1 MNIVDVILASLG
13 SIVAYVLSKEF
24 FLPQIVKLINWMR
37 EEKEHSEDRSLDV
50 GQEISK
56 LKLTEVERYEKTF
69 ETLLNQVEDL
79 EQQLKD
85 YSKELQ
91 ELRTTI
97 LKLNAKLYQKSLVIS
112 DLQKKCCERENC
124 PDRISCKHNYL
135 CEMIDKEEEDKD
147 N

>member
-1 MNIVDVILASLG
+1 MNIVDVILACLG

-37 EEKEHSEDRSLDV
+37 SEKEHSEDRSLDV

-91 ELRTTI
+91 ELRNTI
-97 LKLNAKLYQKSLVIS
+97 LKLNSKLYHKSLIIS
-112 DLQKKCCERENC
+112 DLQKKCCNRDDC
-124 PDRISCKHNYL
+124 PDRIVCKNYL
-135 CEMIDKEEEDKD
+135 CEVIDEEE
-147 N
+147 NNV

>member
-1 MNIVDVILASLG
+1 MNIVDVILACLG
-13 SIVAYVLSKEF
+13 SIVAFVLSKEF

-37 EEKEHSEDRSLDV
+37 TEKEHSEDRSLDV
-50 GQEISK
+50 GEEISK

-69 ETLLNQVEDL
+69 ETLLNQIEDL

-91 ELRTTI
+91 ELRNTI

-112 DLQKKCCERENC
+112 DLQKMCCARENC
-124 PDRISCKHNYL
+124 PQRVSCRNYL
-135 CEMIDKEEEDKD
+135 CDVIDNEEEEDTK
-147 N
+147 

>member
-1 MNIVDVILASLG
+1 MELVDVLLASFG
-13 SIVAYVLSKEF
+13 SIVAFVLSKEF

-91 ELRTTI
+91 ELRNTI
-97 LKLNAKLYQKSLVIS
+97 LKLNSKLYHKSLIIS
-112 DLQKKCCERENC
+112 NLQNKCCERENC
-124 PDRISCKHNYL
+124 PERISCKNYL
-135 CEMIDKEEEDKD
+135 CDVIDEEEHKD

>member
-37 EEKEHSEDRSLDV
+37 TENEHSEDRSLDV

-97 LKLNAKLYQKSLVIS
+97 LKLNAKLYHKSLVIS

-135 CEMIDKEEEDKD
+135 CDMIDKDEEDKD

>member
-1 MNIVDVILASLG
+1 MELVDVLLASFG
-13 SIVAYVLSKEF
+13 SIVAFVLSKEF

-37 EEKEHSEDRSLDV
+37 SEKEHSEDRSLDV

-91 ELRTTI
+91 ELRNTI
-97 LKLNAKLYQKSLVIS
+97 LKLNSKLYHKSLIIS
-112 DLQKKCCERENC
+112 NLQNKCCERENC
-124 PDRISCKHNYL
+124 PQRISCKNYL
-135 CEMIDKEEEDKD
+135 CDVIDEEEHNSID
-147 N
+147 

>member
-24 FLPQIVKLINWMR
+24 FIPQIVKLINWMR
-37 EEKEHSEDRSLDV
+37 EEKEHFEDRSLDV

-79 EQQLKD
+79 ENQLNS

-91 ELRTTI
+91 ELRNTI
-97 LKLNAKLYQKSLVIS
+97 LKLNSKLYQKSLIIS
-112 DLQKKCCERENC
+112 DLQNKCCERENC
-124 PDRISCKHNYL
+124 PQRISCKNYL
-135 CEMIDKEEEDKD
+135 CDVIDEEEHNSID
-147 N
+147 

>member
-37 EEKEHSEDRSLDV
+37 TEKEHSEDRTLQLGEEVHKMKMKDV
-50 GQEISK
+50 EY
-56 LKLTEVERYEKTF
+56 YEKTF
-69 ETLLNQVEDL
+69 ETLLNQIGDL
-79 EQQLKD
+79 ENQLNS

-97 LKLNAKLYQKSLVIS
+97 LKLNSKLYQKSLVIS

>member
-24 FLPQIVKLINWMR
+24 FIPQIVKLINWMR
-37 EEKEHSEDRSLDV
+37 SEKEHSEDRSLDV
-50 GQEISK
+50 GEEISK
-56 LKLTEVERYEKTF
+56 LKLTEVQRYEKTF

-79 EQQLKD
+79 EQQLNS

-91 ELRTTI
+91 ELRNTI
-97 LKLNAKLYQKSLVIS
+97 LKLNAKLYQKSLIIS
-112 DLQKKCCERENC
+112 DLQNKCCERENC
-124 PDRISCKHNYL
+124 PQRVSCKNYL
-135 CEMIDKEEEDKD
+135 CDVIDEEDKD

>member
-1 MNIVDVILASLG
+1 MNILQLILASAG
-13 SIVAYVLSKEF
+13 SIAAFVLSKEF
-24 FLPQIVKLINWMR
+24 FIPQIVRLINWMR

-50 GQEISK
+50 GNEISK

-91 ELRTTI
+91 ELRNTI
-97 LKLNAKLYQKSLVIS
+97 LKLNSKLYHKSLIIS
-112 DLQKKCCERENC
+112 DLQNKCCERENC
-124 PDRISCKHNYL
+124 PERISCKNYL
-135 CEMIDKEEEDKD
+135 CEVIDNEEEEDTK
-147 N
+147 

>member
-1 MNIVDVILASLG
+1 MNILQLILASVG
-13 SIVAYVLSKEF
+13 SIVAFILSKEF
-24 FLPQIVKLINWMR
+24 FIPQIVKLINWMR
-37 EEKEHSEDRSLDV
+37 SEKEHSEDRSLDV

-91 ELRTTI
+91 ELRNTI
-97 LKLNAKLYQKSLVIS
+97 LKLNSKLYHKSLIIS
-112 DLQKKCCERENC
+112 DLQNKCCERENC
-124 PDRISCKHNYL
+124 PERISCKNYI
-135 CEMIDKEEEDKD
+135 CDVIDENEEE
-147 N
+147 NNN

>member
-13 SIVAYVLSKEF
+13 SIVAYVLSKEL
-24 FLPQIVKLINWMR
+24 FLPQIVRLINWMR

-79 EQQLKD
+79 EQQLNS

-91 ELRTTI
+91 ELRNTI
-97 LKLNAKLYQKSLVIS
+97 LKLNSKLYQKSLIIS
-112 DLQKKCCERENC
+112 DLQNKCCERENC
-124 PDRISCKHNYL
+124 PQRISCKNYL
-135 CEMIDKEEEDKD
+135 CDVIDEEEHNSID
-147 N
+147 

>member
-1 MNIVDVILASLG
+1 MELVDILLASFG
-13 SIVAYVLSKEF
+13 SIVAFVLSKEF

-37 EEKEHSEDRSLDV
+37 SEKEHSEDRSLDV

-91 ELRTTI
+91 ELRNTI
-97 LKLNAKLYQKSLVIS
+97 LKLNAKLYQKSLIIS
-112 DLQKKCCERENC
+112 DLQNKCCERENC
-124 PDRISCKHNYL
+124 PQRVSCKNYI
-135 CEMIDKEEEDKD
+135 CDVIDEEEDKD

>member
-1 MNIVDVILASLG
+1 MNILQLILTSAG
-13 SIVAYVLSKEF
+13 SIVAFILSKEF
-24 FLPQIVKLINWMR
+24 FIPQIVRLINWMR
-37 EEKEHSEDRSLDV
+37 SEKEHSEDRSIDV
-50 GQEISK
+50 GNEISK

-69 ETLLNQVEDL
+69 ETLLNQISDL
-79 EQQLKD
+79 ENQLNS

-135 CEMIDKEEEDKD
+135 CEVIDEEE
-147 N
+147 NNG

>member
-1 MNIVDVILASLG
+1 MELVDVILASFG

-24 FLPQIVKLINWMR
+24 FIPQIVKLINWMR

-91 ELRTTI
+91 ELRNTI
-97 LKLNAKLYQKSLVIS
+97 VKLNSKRDHKSLIIS
-112 DLQKKCCERENC
+112 DLQNKCCEREKC
-124 PDRISCKHNYL
+124 PERISCKNYL
-135 CEMIDKEEEDKD
+135 CDVIDEEEHNSID
-147 N
+147 

>member
-24 FLPQIVKLINWMR
+24 FIPQIVKLINWMR
-37 EEKEHSEDRSLDV
+37 SEKECSEDRTLDV

-69 ETLLNQVEDL
+69 ETLLNQIEDL
-79 EQQLKD
+79 EQQLQS

-97 LKLNAKLYQKSLVIS
+97 LKLNAKLYHKSLVIS
-112 DLQKKCCERENC
+112 DLQKMCCSRENC
-124 PDRISCKHNYL
+124 PQRVSCKNYL
-135 CEMIDKEEEDKD
+135 CDVIDEEEDKD

>member
-24 FLPQIVKLINWMR
+24 FLPQIVKLINWIR
-37 EEKEHSEDRSLDV
+37 SEKERSEDRNIDV
-50 GQEISK
+50 GEEISK

-69 ETLLNQVEDL
+69 ETLLNQIEDL

-91 ELRTTI
+91 ELRNTV
-97 LKLNAKLYQKSLVIS
+97 LKLNAKLYHKSLLIS
-112 DLQKKCCERENC
+112 DLQKKCCNREDC
-124 PDRISCKHNYL
+124 PDRISCKNYI
-135 CEMIDKEEEDKD
+135 CEVIDNEEE
-147 N
+147 NNN

>member
-24 FLPQIVKLINWMR
+24 FIPQIVKLINWMR
-37 EEKEHSEDRSLDV
+37 SEKEHSEDRSLDV

-79 EQQLKD
+79 EQQLNS

-91 ELRTTI
+91 ELRNTI
-97 LKLNAKLYQKSLVIS
+97 LKLNSKLYQKSLIIS
-112 DLQKKCCERENC
+112 DLQNKCCERENC
-124 PDRISCKHNYL
+124 PQRISCKNYL
-135 CEMIDKEEEDKD
+135 CDVIDEEEHNSID
-147 N
+147 

>member
-37 EEKEHSEDRSLDV
+37 SEKEHSEDRTLDV
-50 GQEISK
+50 GEEISK
-56 LKLTEVERYEKTF
+56 LKLTEVQRYEKTF

-79 EQQLKD
+79 EQQLNS

-91 ELRTTI
+91 ELRNTI
-97 LKLNAKLYQKSLVIS
+97 LKLNAKLYQKSLIIS
-112 DLQKKCCERENC
+112 DLQNKCCERENC
-124 PDRISCKHNYL
+124 PQRVSCRNYL
-135 CEMIDKEEEDKD
+135 CDVIDNEDEEDTK
-147 N
+147 

>member
-37 EEKEHSEDRSLDV
+37 EEKEHSEDRSIDV
-50 GQEISK
+50 GNEISK

-69 ETLLNQVEDL
+69 ETLLNQIEDL
-79 EQQLKD
+79 EQQLQS

-112 DLQKKCCERENC
+112 DLQKMCCSRENC
-124 PDRISCKHNYL
+124 PERISCRNYL
-135 CEMIDKEEEDKD
+135 CDVIDNEDEEDTK
-147 N
+147 

>member
-37 EEKEHSEDRSLDV
+37 SEKEHSENRSIDI

-56 LKLTEVERYEKTF
+56 LKLTEVERYERTF
-69 ETLLNQVEDL
+69 QTLLNQIEDL

-91 ELRTTI
+91 ELRNTI

-112 DLQKKCCERENC
+112 DLQKMCCARENC
-124 PDRISCKHNYL
+124 PERISCRNYL
-135 CEMIDKEEEDKD
+135 CDVIDNEEEEKD

>member
-37 EEKEHSEDRSLDV
+37 SEKEHSEDRSLDV

-79 EQQLKD
+79 EQQLNS

-91 ELRTTI
+91 ELRNTI
-97 LKLNAKLYQKSLVIS
+97 LKLNSKLYQKSLIIS
-112 DLQKKCCERENC
+112 DLQNKCCERENC
-124 PDRISCKHNYL
+124 PQRISCKNYL
-135 CEMIDKEEEDKD
+135 CDVIDEEDKD

>member
-1 MNIVDVILASLG
+1 MELVDVLLASFG
-13 SIVAYVLSKEF
+13 SIVAFVLSKEF

-37 EEKEHSEDRSLDV
+37 SEKEHSEDRSLDV

-91 ELRTTI
+91 ELRNTI
-97 LKLNAKLYQKSLVIS
+97 LKLNSKLYHKSLIIS
-112 DLQKKCCERENC
+112 NLQNKCCERENC
-124 PDRISCKHNYL
+124 PERISCKNYL
-135 CEMIDKEEEDKD
+135 CDVIDEEEHNSID
-147 N
+147 

>member
-1 MNIVDVILASLG
+1 MNILQLILASAG
-13 SIVAYVLSKEF
+13 SIVAFVLSKEF
-24 FLPQIVKLINWMR
+24 FIPQIVRLINWMR

-50 GQEISK
+50 GNEISK

-91 ELRTTI
+91 ELRNTI
-97 LKLNAKLYQKSLVIS
+97 LKLNSKLYHKSLIIS
-112 DLQKKCCERENC
+112 DLQNKCCERENC
-124 PDRISCKHNYL
+124 PERISCKNYL
-135 CEMIDKEEEDKD
+135 CEVIDNEEEEDTK
-147 N
+147 

>member
-1 MNIVDVILASLG
+1 MDKFETIAFIIYSVLAFFVG
-13 SIVAYVLSKEF
+13 KEF
-24 FLPQIVKLINWMR
+24 FLPQLNKLYKWLKN
-37 EEKEHSEDRSLDV
+37 EKNETEDRTLDV

-135 CEMIDKEEEDKD
+135 CEMIDKEEDKD

>member
-1 MNIVDVILASLG
+1 MELVDVLLASFG
-13 SIVAYVLSKEF
+13 SIVAFVLSKEF

-37 EEKEHSEDRSLDV
+37 SEREHSEDRSLDV

-91 ELRTTI
+91 ELRNTI

-112 DLQKKCCERENC
+112 DLQKMCCARDNC
-124 PDRISCKHNYL
+124 PQRVSCKNYI
-135 CEMIDKEEEDKD
+135 CDVIEEEEEDKD

>member
-1 MNIVDVILASLG
+1 MELVDIILASFG

-24 FLPQIVKLINWMR
+24 FIPQISKLISWMR

-91 ELRTTI
+91 ELRNTI
-97 LKLNAKLYQKSLVIS
+97 LKLNSKLYHKSLIIS
-112 DLQKKCCERENC
+112 DLQNKCCERDNC
-124 PDRISCKHNYL
+124 PERISCKNYL
-135 CEMIDKEEEDKD
+135 CDVIDEEEHNSID
-147 N
+147 